1 MSTLKAI
8 NLQHPSATNPAIVLA
23 TDGSAAGNFS
33 SSNGG
38 PLAGFRNRIINGNF
52 DIWQRGTSFSNPVDN
67 TYTADRWVVVY
78 NGSGATRTITQKA
91 FVVGSTEAAPGAALY
106 LEFAQTV
113 AGSGGTFNVFQQRIE
128 DVRTFGGQTVTV
140 SFYARGASAALT
152 LPNITLSQAFGSG
165 GSATVFNTVAAS
177 VVIAGTN
184 FAKYTYTVTLPSI
197 SGKTIGTGSHLAL
210 EFALPIN
217 ATFNF
222 HVASVQLEPGPVAT
236 PFEQRPIGA
245 ELALCQRYFQR
256 MTNTIRGVITTPT
269 LIRTTLNYFYPVQL
283 RATPNATI
291 LSPVTGAS
299 GKLRNEDSAS
309 DVDCTIFSAGIHA
322 VSVVDANTSLT
333 AGTCVSAIFTVSAE
347 L

>member
-78 NGSGATRTITQKA
+78 NGSGATRTAITQKA

-152 LPNITLSQAFGSG
+152 L
-165 GSATVFNTVAAS
+165 
-177 VVIAGTN
+177 
-184 FAKYTYTVTLPSI
+184 
-197 SGKTIGTGSHLAL
+197 
-210 EFALPIN
+210 
-217 ATFNF
+217 
-222 HVASVQLEPGPVAT
+222 
-236 PFEQRPIGA
+236 R
-245 ELALCQRYFQR
+245 
-256 MTNTIRGVITTPT
+256 
-269 LIRTTLNYFYPVQL
+269 
-283 RATPNATI
+283 
-291 LSPVTGAS
+291 
-299 GKLRNEDSAS
+299 
-309 DVDCTIFSAGIHA
+309 
-322 VSVVDANTSLT
+322 
-333 AGTCVSAIFTVSAE
+333 
-347 L
+347 